1 MRIVLK
7 LSYRGDHYFGWQIQA
22 EQISVQQLIQDKIK
36 ILTGAEIVLTGCGR
50 TDTGVH
56 ARNYFA
62 HFDLEDELVS
72 KLKIRSLNAILPEDI
87 AVQNIFQVPDDFHTR
102 FDAISRSYIYRLQ
115 LLKDP
120 FLPAECYFFKECTE
134 LNMQKLQE
142 AAEIISTLS
151 EFSSFAKTGSHL
163 ITFPCTIME
172 SYWLNPFPA
181 YYEYHIKA
189 NRFVRGMVRLIVG
202 MSINLALDKI
212 SKEEILND
220 IKLKKQISKSY
231 SMAAR
236 GLCLEQIEY
245 PAEKLNLFVDLD
257 FRI

>member
-22 EQISVQQLIQDKIK
+22 GQITVQQLLQEKIK
-36 ILTGAEIVLTGCGR
+36 VLTGAEIAITGCGR

-87 AVQNIFQVPDDFHTR
+87 AVQNIFQTTDDFHTR
-102 FDAISRSYIYRLQ
+102 FDAISRSYVYRLQ
-115 LLKDP
+115 LVKDP
-120 FLPAECYFFKECTE
+120 FQLAECYFFKECTE
-134 LNMQKLQE
+134 LNINKLQE
-142 AAEIISTLS
+142 AAEIISTLT
-151 EFSSFAKTGSHL
+151 EFSSFAKTGSNL

-172 SYWLNPFPA
+172 SYWSNPFPA

-212 SKEEILND
+212 TKDEILKD
-220 IKLKKQISKSY
+220 INLKKQISKSY
-231 SMAAR
+231 SIAAK
-236 GLCLEQIEY
+236 GLCLEHIEY
-245 PAEKLNLFVDLD
+245 APEKLNQLVDLD